1 MSQPTKPRLAES
13 EEDLRSEL
21 DRISELDHYPDDSG
35 RRAHVV
41 VRVIGARPDFV
52 LRGGKILVEDVID
65 GVGIVRE
72 PTTSE
77 RCDVL
82 WGLRCD
88 AAHVLLVGTWG
99 RSGGHSEGRPEVI
112 GVLHSPAGDAWTT
125 PRYPRVMYLSRVP
138 SNDIPS

>member
-21 DRISELDHYPDDSG
+21 DRISELDHFPDDSG

-41 VRVIGARPDFV
+41 VRVMGARPDFV
-52 LRGGKILVEDVID
+52 FRGGKIMVEDVID

-72 PTTSE
+72 PTRSE
-77 RCDVL
+77 RCDAL

-88 AAHVLLVGTWG
+88 AAQVLLVGTWG
-99 RSGGHSEGRPEVI
+99 RSGGRSDGRPEVM
-112 GVLHSPAGDAWTT
+112 GVLHSPSGDAWTT
-125 PRYPRVMYLSRVP
+125 LRYPKLVM
-138 SNDIPS
+138 